1 MTRSP
6 VFRPFFARRA
16 DGRQRLRRP
25 GGAVLAAGVVS
36 VAAVVAAAAPAAADP
51 VVLAVAGSLDEVCTH
66 LRNWLIG
73 ILATVA
79 TVYLTVGGARYLLSG
94 GDAGEVERAKA
105 CVRAALIGYSLAIL
119 APVVVEV
126 LKSLVGG

>member
-1 MTRSP
+1 MRKSRSP
-6 VFRPFFARRA
+6 IPAPDRGGTRR
-16 DGRQRLRRP
+16 RRLAP
-25 GGAVLAAGVVS
+25 PVLTAIGAVAALY
-36 VAAVVAAAAPAAADP
+36 VVAAPVSASPP
-51 VVLAVAGSLDEVCTH
+51 VVLAVAGSLAEVLNN

-94 GDAGEVERAKA
+94 GDAGEVERAKS